1 MDTIA
6 SLLETGDDTAVALLD
21 ADGRAIDY
29 ARLRREVNRL
39 ADRLRRAGIGARDRV
54 AIVLPNG
61 PEMAL
66 VFLAASVVGC
76 AAPLNPTYRE
86 EEFRYFLDD
95 LRVKAL
101 ITPDGEM
108 AAAHAALPEGTTT
121 ITSSGDF
128 LSLDL
133 TVQEPAGAV
142 DDEPTSDDVALVL
155 HTSGT
160 TSRPKIVP
168 LRQRNL
174 VRSAGNVAASL
185 GLNHDDRSLNVMP
198 LFHIHGLVAGL
209 LAPLSAGASVVCS
222 PGFNP
227 LEFHR
232 WLKAHEPT
240 YYSAVPT
247 MHQAVTVMARSRGT
261 RGTSLRLVRS
271 SSASLPGPVLESLN
285 QLFNVPVIEA
295 YGMTEAAHQMA
306 SNPLP
311 PGTAKAGS
319 VGRPT
324 GIEIAILDKTN
335 RPLQPGERG
344 EVGIKGATVFDGY
357 ENNPDANTSSF
368 TDGWFRTGD
377 EGFLDDDGYLFLT
390 GRLKEQINRGGEKI
404 GPLEIDDVLLRH
416 PEVAQAVTFAIPHD
430 TLGEEVGAAVVL
442 TADSAI
448 TAEEL
453 RSFVAEQ
460 VAPFKV
466 PSKILIRDDIP
477 KGATGKI
484 QRIGLAAKLGL
495 AD

>member
-6 SLLETGDDTAVALLD
+6 ALLEMGHDDDVALL
-21 ADGRAIDY
+21 AAGGEAIDY
-29 ARLRREVNRL
+29 ATLRREVHRL
-39 ADRLRRAGIGARDRV
+39 ADQLRSAGIGASDRV

-76 AAPLNPTYRE
+76 AAPLNPAYRE
-86 EEFRYFLDD
+86 EEFHYYLTD
-95 LRVKAL
+95 LGVKAL
-101 ITPDGEM
+101 ITPEGEM
-108 AAAHAALPEGTTT
+108 AAAHAARPEGAMLITT
-121 ITSSGDF
+121 SGSF

-133 TVQEPAGAV
+133 TAGDPAATV
-142 DDEPTSDDVALVL
+142 HDEPTSETFALVL

-160 TSRPKIVP
+160 TARPKIVP

-174 VRSAGNVAASL
+174 ARSARNVAASL
-185 GLNHDDRSLNVMP
+185 GLNHGDRSLNVMP

-209 LAPLSAGASVVCS
+209 LAPLSAGGSVICT
-222 PGFNP
+222 PGFSP

-232 WLKAHEPT
+232 WLEVHQPT

-247 MHQAVTVMARSRGT
+247 MHQAVSVMARSRGP
-261 RGTSLRLVRS
+261 RSTSLRLVRS
-271 SSASLPGPVLESLN
+271 SSASLPGPVLESLHE
-285 QLFNVPVIEA
+285 LFNVPVIEA

-311 PGTAKAGS
+311 PGTAKRGS

-324 GIEIAILDKTN
+324 GIDIAVLDRTN
-335 RPLQPGERG
+335 QTLPPGGRG
-344 EVGIKGATVFDGY
+344 EVGIRGATVFDGY
-357 ENNPDANTSSF
+357 ENNPDANKSSF
-368 TDGWFRTGD
+368 TGGWFRTGD
-377 EGFLDDDGYLFLT
+377 EGFLDEDGYLYLT

-404 GPLEIDDVLLRH
+404 GPLEIDEVLLRH
-416 PEVAQAVTFAIPHD
+416 PSVAQAVTFAIPHD
-430 TLGEEVGAAVVL
+430 TLGEEIGAAVVL
-442 TADSAI
+442 VEGPALSA
-448 TAEEL
+448 EDL

-466 PSKILIRDDIP
+466 PSRILILEDIP

-484 QRIGLAAKLGL
+484 QRIGLAERLGL
-495 AD
+495 VD

>member
-1 MDTIA
+1 MDTI
-6 SLLETGDDTAVALLD
+6 SRLLETGDDADVALL
-21 ADGRAIDY
+21 AGDGQALDH
-29 ARLRREVNRL
+29 AALRREVHRL
-39 ADRLRRAGIGARDRV
+39 ADQLRNAGIGANDRV

-86 EEFRYFLDD
+86 EEFRFYLND
-95 LRVKAL
+95 LGVKAL
-101 ITPDGEM
+101 ITPEGEM
-108 AAAHAALPEGTTT
+108 PAAHAARPGGT
-121 ITSSGDF
+121 IAIATSGKF

-133 TVQEPAGAV
+133 TAQDPAPAV
-142 DDEPTSDDVALVL
+142 HEEPTSESVALVL

-160 TSRPKIVP
+160 TARPKIVP

-174 VRSAGNVAASL
+174 VRSARNVAASL
-185 GLNHDDRSLNVMP
+185 GLHRDDRALNVMP

-209 LAPLSAGASVVCS
+209 LAPLSAGGSVVCS

-232 WLKAHEPT
+232 WLAAHQPT
-240 YYSAVPT
+240 YFSAVPT
-247 MHQAVTVMARSRGT
+247 MHQAVSVMARSGGSR
-261 RGTSLRLVRS
+261 RTSLRLVRS
-271 SSASLPGPVLESLN
+271 SSASLPGPVLKSLKT
-285 QLFNVPVIEA
+285 LFDVPVIEA

-311 PGTAKAGS
+311 PGTAKPGS

-324 GIEIAILDKTN
+324 GIDIAILDGTN
-335 RPLQPGERG
+335 RRLPPGERG

-357 ENNPDANTSSF
+357 ENNPEANKSSF
-368 TDGWFRTGD
+368 ADGWFRTGD

-404 GPLEIDDVLLRH
+404 GPLEIDEVLLRH
-416 PEVAQAVTFAIPHD
+416 PNVAQAVTFAVPHD

-442 TADSAI
+442 AEGSATSAD
-448 TAEEL
+448 EL

-466 PSKILIRDDIP
+466 PSRILILEDIP

-484 QRIGLAAKLGL
+484 QRIGLAERLGL
-495 AD
+495 AR